1 MIILRAMKIKE
12 LKEIID
18 TYNPELEFNFIV
30 FQQDKGEGGED
41 IIIKTYAEDWDYFL
55 NQNANQLEIIIDL

>member
-1 MIILRAMKIKE
+1 MKIKE

-41 IIIKTYAEDWDYFL
+41 IITKTYAEDWDYFL